1 MVIKIYSKKEW
12 LEYSSQFHDVVFNN
26 PEFKEIENIDFSL
39 VAFDGDE
46 VLGFAT
52 IRVLDKFHA
61 YMQYGGAV
69 KKGYKTL
76 AAYLKMIELLKGS
89 FLNITTLIE
98 NTNHPMIKLAM
109 KAGFNINGIRIKSG
123 NIYLEHLIEV
133 KHG

>member
-1 MVIKIYSKKEW
+1 MVVKIYSKKEW

-76 AAYLKMIELLKGS
+76 SAYLKMIELLKGS

>member
-46 VLGFAT
+46 ALGFAT

-69 KKGYKTL
+69 KKGYKIL
-76 AAYLKMIELLKGS
+76 SAYLKMIELLKGS

-133 KHG
+133 RHG

>member
-76 AAYLKMIELLKGS
+76 SAYLKMIELLKGS

>member
-1 MVIKIYSKKEW
+1 MVVKIYSKKEW

-76 AAYLKMIELLKGS
+76 SAYLKMIELLKGS

-98 NTNHPMIKLAM
+98 NTNHPMIILAM

-123 NIYLEHLIEV
+123 NIYLEHFIS
-133 KHG
+133 

>member
-1 MVIKIYSKKEW
+1 
-12 LEYSSQFHDVVFNN
+12 
-26 PEFKEIENIDFSL
+26 
-39 VAFDGDE
+39 
-46 VLGFAT
+46 
-52 IRVLDKFHA
+52 
-61 YMQYGGAV
+61 MQYGGAV

-76 AAYLKMIELLKGS
+76 SAYLKMIELLKGS